1 MSNDTN
7 LLDAS
12 NSWTS
17 ISAHGNGSGSAAS
30 TVRSRTRRVIPSYDG
45 TDDDGQIADFPGN
58 TPQRS
63 TRSLHTNGGTSTSS
77 PYSSRGVSP
86 IPSKRLPRTGGGGAS
101 LHGSQSQSTLR
112 GRGVGFGGMIREDTR
127 GSGKSNGF
135 ASDFLESPWSSLQ
148 GLASNIIGS
157 GSALI
162 NGEPGKPLGPR
173 SRSVG
178 GNLARN
184 RQTGP
189 TSWGPPRSIIGEA
202 NPDAQRERQ
211 ELVQAKRREALL
223 QTNGDSF
230 PDIMGNYKRRDSGDG
245 FERSTGTSTPAQEE
259 GDALVYIH
267 LVQSNDTLTGVSI
280 RYGCA
285 LAVLRK
291 SNGFWPSDS
300 IQSRKTIVLPV
311 ESCTLKGLPI
321 PEEEVR
327 KQGDDPT
334 EDDPDHDTS
343 SLVPDTHASTSCDF
357 RYGGSQSDRDKVEN
371 ESTSDSPWTHH
382 SWVKLDG
389 FSSPV
394 EIGRLPR
401 RSLGFFP
408 RARRKSQLRLSPY
421 KDNPR
426 LSSSAH
432 DLSDLHSTPSR
443 KQWDSTSSPRVS
455 DVSRDSSIAG
465 TRPPRYSTS
474 LQHKR
479 QRSITLSGPG
489 GVGTLE
495 NARCPGPPIDKFTT
509 FVNSHLPTLTIKP
522 APNDTAPTFASLQN
536 LDRISLDSADSA
548 VFSSSS
554 TGGLENVGG
563 AIEGWFRKVATRAK
577 AGINE
582 IQHQQQPL
590 SQRLANL
597 GLAGT
602 SGDLIELNDASEPAR
617 ASPSPSPD
625 FMGGSNG
632 TKATS
637 NSLSDTPAVRRNA
650 FNNDASSYVD
660 HRQKKTD

>member
-17 ISAHGNGSGSAAS
+17 ISAHGYGSGSATS
-30 TVRSRTRRVIPSYDG
+30 TVRSRTRRIIPSFDG
-45 TDDDGQIADFPGN
+45 TDDDGQPAGFSGN
-58 TPQRS
+58 TSQH
-63 TRSLHTNGGTSTSS
+63 SLHTNGGTSRSS

-86 IPSKRLPRTGGGGAS
+86 IPSKRLPRTGGGGAG
-101 LHGSQSQSTLR
+101 LHDGRSPSTVR
-112 GRGVGFGGMIREDTR
+112 GRGAGFGGMMREDTR
-127 GSGKSNGF
+127 GPGKSNGF
-135 ASDFLESPWSSLQ
+135 ATDFLESPWSSLQ

-162 NGEPGKPLGPR
+162 NGEPVKPFGPR

-178 GNLARN
+178 GDLARN
-184 RQTGP
+184 RRPGP

-211 ELVQAKRREALL
+211 ELIQAKKREALL
-223 QTNGDSF
+223 QANGDSF
-230 PDIMGNYKRRDSGDG
+230 PDSRGNYKRRDSGDG
-245 FERSTGTSTPAQEE
+245 FERSTGSSTPAQEE
-259 GDALVYIH
+259 GDSLVYIH
-267 LVQSNDTLTGVSI
+267 PVQSSDTLTGVSI
-280 RYGCA
+280 RYGCE

-300 IQSRKTIVLPV
+300 IQSRKSIVLPV

-327 KQGDDPT
+327 KQNDSSK

-343 SLVPDTHASTSCDF
+343 SLVPDSNASSSCDF
-357 RYGGSQSDRDKVEN
+357 GYGDSQPDFDIFKTDD
-371 ESTSDSPWTHH
+371 ESTSGTPWTHH

-408 RARRKSQLRLSPY
+408 RARRKFQLRLSPY
-421 KDNPR
+421 KDNPGP
-426 LSSSAH
+426 SSSTH
-432 DLSDLHSTPSR
+432 DLPGLQSPSR
-443 KQWDSTSSPRVS
+443 KQRDSRRISDISR
-455 DVSRDSSIAG
+455 DVSMAA
-465 TRPPRYSTS
+465 TRSPRYSGS
-474 LQHKR
+474 MQHRR

-495 NARCPGPPIDKFTT
+495 NATCPGPPIDKFTT

-522 APNDTAPTFASLQN
+522 APNDTAPMFSSLQN
-536 LDRISLDSADSA
+536 LDRASLDSSDSA

-554 TGGLENVGG
+554 TAGLENVGG

-582 IQHQQQPL
+582 IQQQQQPL
-590 SQRLANL
+590 SQRLANI

-602 SGDLIELNDASEPAR
+602 SSDFIELNDAPESNKPSH
-617 ASPSPSPD
+617 SPSTPFTDRPSEAQ
-625 FMGGSNG
+625 G
-632 TKATS
+632 TS
-637 NSLSDTPAVRRNA
+637 SSRSETPAMRRSA
-650 FNNDASSYVD
+650 FNNGPSSHAD
-660 HRQKKTD
+660 KKMD